1 MNGSGG
7 LVARFHC
14 KGSLRPGSS
23 WIASRSFSQFGG
35 SSESEDDA
43 EAIEATQQAPAADD
57 ICDLQ
62 ADLPAKPTGDRSAA
76 SQLKLMEH

>member
-1 MNGSGG
+1 M
-7 LVARFHC
+7 F
-14 KGSLRPGSS
+14 SLQGKPRPGSS
-23 WIASRSFSQFGG
+23 WIASRSFFQFGG
-35 SSESEDDA
+35 SSESEDDAA

-57 ICDLQ
+57 ICNLQ